1 MMFTAMRTSNLT
13 EQCYPDCYGTNKP
26 EACGRSQ
33 ANAFVFTAWGL
44 SAPPFYSNKMPVGLR
59 EAQLPDCT
67 HASSFNDFTV
77 H

>member
-1 MMFTAMRTSNLT
+1 MGQT
-13 EQCYPDCYGTNKP
+13 P

-44 SAPPFYSNKMPVGLR
+44 SAPPFYSKEMPVGLR